1 VTTKPVKEIPDHSP
15 ALSLLEQEARALLT
29 RLGKVR
35 PFAAHETMVP
45 AAALPPALLS
55 AIDRYLLTSR
65 RKVRQMVR
73 GFIGWILSPAG
84 KLAPLEAAHRR
95 FRMLRLLFN
104 VTLSQFDIFADAL
117 TQRSEFETGVWL
129 AGLDIVAADALSLN
143 GDYYSPPGLVCYLD
157 RGQGAAIRRAR
168 TRLPGGGANPVA
180 IVRVPRER
188 MVGSGIASSLIHE
201 VGHQAAALLGLI
213 ESIRPVLRGLQR
225 QGGAESAAWGY
236 WDRCISEILADFWS
250 VARVGVTSTLGL
262 MSVVTLPRYFV
273 FRLNL
278 DDPHPVPWI
287 RARLSCAMGRELFPH
302 PQWDRL
308 ENIWL
313 SYYPTEGLDHQK
325 RGFLAS
331 LEKTMPGL
339 AAIIA
344 NHRPKALGGAS
355 LQEAMQTDDR
365 QPARLAALFQSWR
378 AAPWE
383 MHRAAPTLVFAVIG
397 QARAEGLISP
407 ETESQSLSRM
417 LNYWAVRDTL
427 NHRANC
433 AKPAR
438 IESAAPSFSFAKN

>member
-1 VTTKPVKEIPDHSP
+1 
-15 ALSLLEQEARALLT
+15 
-29 RLGKVR
+29 
-35 PFAAHETMVP
+35 MVP

-55 AIDRYLLTSR
+55 AIDRYLLASR

-73 GFIGWILSPAG
+73 GFIGWTLSPAG

-117 TQRSEFETGVWL
+117 TQRSEYETGVWL

-143 GDYYSPPGLVCYLD
+143 GDYYSPPGLLCYLD
-157 RGQGAAIRRAR
+157 RGHGAAIRRAR

-180 IVRVPRER
+180 IIRVPRER
-188 MVGSGIASSLIHE
+188 MVGSGVASSLIHE
-201 VGHQAAALLGLI
+201 VGHQAAALLDLV

-225 QGGAESAAWGY
+225 QGGPENAAWRY

-287 RARLSCAMGRELFPH
+287 RARLSCAMGRELYPH
-302 PQWDRL
+302 PQWDKL

-313 SYYPTEGLDHQK
+313 SYYPPDGLDHQK
-325 RGFLAS
+325 RDFLAF

-355 LQEAMQTDDR
+355 LQEAVQTGDR
-365 QPARLAALFQSWR
+365 QPGRLAALFQSWR
-378 AAPWE
+378 GSPWE
-383 MHRAAPTLVFAVIG
+383 MYRAAPTLVFAVIG

-407 ETESQSLSRM
+407 EFESQFLSRM
-417 LNYWAVRDTL
+417 LSYWAVRDTL
-427 NHRANC
+427 DHRANC

-438 IESAAPSFSFAKN
+438 IKSAAPSFSFAKN